1 MKKIYCIVSTLVLTI
16 FLCSCEHQELFEP
29 VAEKQALHPAGGSLS
44 DGSDDTLSAFEVAVL
59 QQVNAIRA
67 KGCKC
72 GDKQL
77 PAVKALS
84 WNTKLEMAAAA
95 HADDMR
101 THNYFSHTSRDG
113 RSLRDRVTQAG
124 YTLLGYRSLVVGENI
139 ARGQY
144 TPEQVLADWLES
156 PSHCESLMN
165 ETFTEVAVA
174 RNGNY
179 WVQNF
184 GNRIPY

>member
-1 MKKIYCIVSTLVLTI
+1 MKKIYCIVSTCVLTI
-16 FLCSCEHQELFEP
+16 FLFSCEQQELLEP
-29 VAEKQALHPAGGSLS
+29 MAAKQALHMAGSIQEDVS
-44 DGSDDTLSAFEVAVL
+44 ADTLSAFGKNVL
-59 QQVNAIRA
+59 QQINAVRA

-84 WNTKLEMAAAA
+84 WNSKLELAATA

-101 THNYFSHTSRDG
+101 THNYFSHISMDG
-113 RSLRDRVTQAG
+113 RSVRDRVAQAG
-124 YTLLGYRSLVVGENI
+124 YTLMGYRSMIVGENI

-144 TPEQVLADWLES
+144 TPEQVLSDWLKS

-165 ETFTEVAVA
+165 GTFTEVAVA

-184 GNRIPY
+184 GNRTPY

>member
-16 FLCSCEHQELFEP
+16 FLFSCEHQELLEP
-29 VAEKQALHPAGGSLS
+29 IAEKQALHPTGNIQDDVSA
-44 DGSDDTLSAFEVAVL
+44 DTLSDFEKNVLHQINAV
-59 QQVNAIRA
+59 RT

-77 PAVKALS
+77 PAAKALL
-84 WNTKLEMAAAA
+84 WNHKLELAATA

-101 THNYFSHTSRDG
+101 THNYFSHTSMDG
-113 RSLRDRVTQAG
+113 RSLRDRVAQAG

-144 TPEQVLADWLES
+144 TPEQVLADWLKS